1 MFFLDTTD
9 ANVSRGRVIG
19 AAGPAAFSRYLFGAT
34 DAKGWH

>member
-19 AAGPAAFSRYLFGAT
+19 ATGPVAFPRYLFGAA
-34 DAKGWH
+34 DAKGRH